1 MNYFY
6 TIKNTVSLLEKLKK
20 EQYYLI
26 VGLIAG
32 GYITIFYDISKYL
45 IDKYVFA
52 SLPKA
57 FDHTVGT
64 YAVAGL
70 ISIAI
75 GLLAVGLLLKGKFK
89 KSPTD

>member
-1 MNYFY
+1 M
-6 TIKNTVSLLEKLKK
+6 TKLKK
-20 EQYYLI
+20 EQFYLI

-52 SLPKA
+52 NLPKA

-64 YAVAGL
+64 YVIAGL

-75 GLLAVGLLLKGKFK
+75 GLLAVNVLLKGKFEK
-89 KSPTD
+89 ESTG